1 LNWKRWTWVAWFN
14 HNRLLEP
21 IGYIPPAEA
30 EANYYRQLGMRGL
43 PRDISDFEM
52 KAFFTFDGA
61 ERDAINAR
69 RGDSHKLGLALHIG
83 FLRMSGRLLGAF
95 RVIPVAL
102 WRHLGNEL
110 GIAAPE
116 VASLRAMYERGRT
129 LFDHQ
134 QVACTVLGFQWMS
147 EHQRRS
153 LVRELR
159 DEVARCADRDQLLVR
174 ARQWLYKNKLVIVH
188 ERAIRTLIAAALAQL
203 EVETGTAIAA
213 SVDPATL
220 DRWRASV
227 SELRPDGQ
235 TQQSWLWAAP
245 AKHST
250 RQISEVLERIDL
262 LYTLDVHKH
271 LADIPDLILRRYARR
286 LVSRPPSAGA
296 KIKEPARTVE
306 VACFLRY
313 CLFATTDQLILMVQR
328 RIADLWRQAAADV
341 PATVN
346 WAAMYKTLL
355 GELVAL
361 SAQGAVPDAELR
373 ARLEALITET
383 QKRKPPSRAS
393 LVREGLIDGIRPVRS
408 LLVAIAKLP
417 WQATGEHPAI
427 EYLAKLQA
435 LYLKGSRKLP
445 VEVVAPSL
453 GMIWQVSIS
462 SPDRERAFQALEV
475 ATLFALRRAV
485 RNGSVWIEHSL
496 SFRGRARL
504 FFTDERWQ
512 AESKKHYARLSLPS
526 KAATFL
532 KPLLARVT
540 AGVDAVA
547 AAARSGVLRVDDELH
562 LSPLP
567 AEDEDP
573 EVTKLRAALDHR
585 IGEVQLP
592 EVILAVDAQV
602 RFSWIMLGREPRSTD
617 ELLMVYAGIMAHG
630 TSLTA
635 VECARMIPQLS
646 ATSIR
651 QAMRWARD
659 ERRLS
664 QACQAVLEFM
674 QRHPIA
680 ATWGRSD
687 LASSDM
693 MSMETTKRVWQ
704 ARLDPRRN
712 TPSIG
717 IYSHVKDR
725 WGIFHAQP
733 FVLNERQAGVAIEG
747 VIRQE
752 KLETS
757 QLAVDTHGYTDFAMS
772 HARLLGFDLCPRL
785 KELKQRHLFVPR
797 GTKVPAEIAAVCEAN
812 VDVALIE
819 KHWDSLVHLAAS
831 VMSGHASAVA
841 ALARFGSAAQGDPI
855 YEAGV
860 QLGRLLRTA
869 FLADYFVKDAFR
881 NELRRV
887 LNRGEAVNALKR
899 AIYTG
904 RISPA
909 QAKRVDEMQ
918 AVADA
923 LSLMANIVMA
933 WNTSQMQAVLDR
945 WSNRRQVIPPE
956 LIGKIAPT
964 RLESINL
971 RGVFRFPVDRYADQ
985 ILPSR
990 PNASITGTNG

>member
-1 LNWKRWTWVAWFN
+1 
-14 HNRLLEP
+14 
-21 IGYIPPAEA
+21 
-30 EANYYRQLGMRGL
+30 M
-43 PRDISDFEM
+43 
-52 KAFFTFDGA
+52 
-61 ERDAINAR
+61 
-69 RGDSHKLGLALHIG
+69 
-83 FLRMSGRLLGAF
+83 
-95 RVIPVAL
+95 
-102 WRHLGNEL
+102 
-110 GIAAPE
+110 
-116 VASLRAMYERGRT
+116 
-129 LFDHQ
+129 
-134 QVACTVLGFQWMS
+134 
-147 EHQRRS
+147 
-153 LVRELR
+153 
-159 DEVARCADRDQLLVR
+159 ARCADRDQLLVR

-313 CLFATTDQLILMVQR
+313 CLFTTTDQLILMVQR

>member
-1 LNWKRWTWVAWFN
+1 
-14 HNRLLEP
+14 
-21 IGYIPPAEA
+21 
-30 EANYYRQLGMRGL
+30 
-43 PRDISDFEM
+43 
-52 KAFFTFDGA
+52 
-61 ERDAINAR
+61 
-69 RGDSHKLGLALHIG
+69 
-83 FLRMSGRLLGAF
+83 
-95 RVIPVAL
+95 
-102 WRHLGNEL
+102 
-110 GIAAPE
+110 
-116 VASLRAMYERGRT
+116 
-129 LFDHQ
+129 
-134 QVACTVLGFQWMS
+134 
-147 EHQRRS
+147 
-153 LVRELR
+153 
-159 DEVARCADRDQLLVR
+159 VR

-262 LYTLDVHKH
+262 LYTLNVHKH

-313 CLFATTDQLILMVQR
+313 CLFTTTDQLILMVQR
-328 RIADLWRQAAADV
+328 RIADLWRQAAAEV

-355 GELVAL
+355 AELEAL
-361 SAQGAVPDAELR
+361 SAKGAVPDAELR
-373 ARLEALITET
+373 ERLDALVIAT

-393 LVREGLIDGIRPVRS
+393 LVREGLIDAIRPVRS

-427 EYLAKLQA
+427 EYLAKLQG

-445 VEVVAPSL
+445 VDVVAPSL
-453 GMIWQVSIS
+453 GRVWRAAIS
-462 SPDRERAFQALEV
+462 NPDRERAFQALEV

-504 FFTDERWQ
+504 FFTDERWT

-540 AGVDAVA
+540 AGVAAVA
-547 AAARSGVLRVDDELH
+547 EAARSGVLRVDDELH

-664 QACQAVLEFM
+664 QACKAVLEFM

-680 ATWGRSD
+680 TTWGRSD

-757 QLAVDTHGYTDFAMS
+757 QLAVDTHGYTDFAMAL
-772 HARLLGFDLCPRL
+772 ARLLGFDLCPRL

-797 GTKVPAEIAAVCEAN
+797 GTKVPTEIAAVCEAN
-812 VDVALIE
+812 VDIALIE

-831 VMSGHASAVA
+831 VMSGHSSAVA

-869 FLADYFVKDAFR
+869 FLADYFVKDVFR
-881 NELRRV
+881 NELRRA

-990 PNASITGTNG
+990 PNAPITGTNG

>member
-1 LNWKRWTWVAWFN
+1 L
-14 HNRLLEP
+14 
-21 IGYIPPAEA
+21 PAH
-30 EANYYRQLGMRGL
+30 LK
-43 PRDISDFEM
+43 DFEM
-52 KAFFTFDGA
+52 KVFFTFDDA
-61 ERDAINAR
+61 ERGAINAR
-69 RGDSHKLGLALHIG
+69 RGDAHKLGLALHIG
-83 FLRMSGRLLGAF
+83 FLRMSGRLLYAL
-95 RVIPVAL
+95 RVVPVAL
-102 WRHLGNEL
+102 WRHLSEEL
-110 GIAAPE
+110 GIASPD
-116 VASLRAMYERGRT
+116 VASLRTLYGREKT
-129 LFDHQ
+129 LFEHQ
-134 QVACTVLGFQWMS
+134 QVACTVLGFRWMT

-188 ERAIRTLIAAALAQL
+188 ERAIRTLIASALSQL
-203 EVETGTAIAA
+203 EVETGTAISA
-213 SVDPATL
+213 SIDPAIL
-220 DRWRASV
+220 ARWRTAV
-227 SELRPDGQ
+227 AQMRPDGQ

-245 AKHST
+245 AKHSP

-262 LYTLDVHKH
+262 LYELDVHKH

-313 CLFATTDQLILMVQR
+313 CLFTTTDQLILMVQR
-328 RIADLWRQAAADV
+328 RIADLWRQASAQV
-341 PATVN
+341 PAAIN

-355 GELVAL
+355 QELEAL
-361 SAQGAVPDAELR
+361 TGKGAVPDAELR
-373 ARLEALITET
+373 ERLHALVIAN
-383 QKRKPPSRAS
+383 QIRKPPSRAS

-417 WQATGEHPAI
+417 WQATGEHPAV
-427 EYLAKLQA
+427 EFLATLQA
-435 LYLKGSRKLP
+435 FYRKGTRTLP
-445 VEVVAPSL
+445 TEMVAPGL
-453 GMIWQVSIS
+453 GRVWQAAIS

-475 ATLFALRRAV
+475 ATLLALRRAV
-485 RNGSVWIEHSL
+485 RNGSVWIGHSL

-504 FFTDERWQ
+504 FFTDERWK
-512 AESKKHYARLSLPS
+512 AESKRHYARLSLPG
-526 KAATFL
+526 KATAFL
-532 KPLLARVT
+532 KPLLAKVS

-547 AAARSGVLRVDDELH
+547 EAARSGRLRVDDELH
-562 LSPLP
+562 LSALP

-573 EVTKLRAALDHR
+573 QVTKLRAALDHR

-602 RFSWIMLGREPRSTD
+602 RFSWIMLGREPRTTD
-617 ELLMVYAGIMAHG
+617 ELLMVYAGILAHG
-630 TSLTA
+630 TSLSA

-646 ATSIR
+646 APSIR

-664 QACQAVLEFM
+664 QACQAVLAFM

-680 ATWGRSD
+680 TTWGRSD

-717 IYSHVKDR
+717 IYSHVRDR

-757 QLAVDTHGYTDFAMS
+757 QLAVDTHGYTDFAMAL
-772 HARLLGFDLCPRL
+772 ARLLGFDLCPRL

-797 GTKVPAEIAAVCEAN
+797 GTRAPAAVAAVCEAS
-812 VDVALIE
+812 VDIGLIE
-819 KHWDSLVHLAAS
+819 THWDSLVHLTAS

-855 YEAGV
+855 YDAGV
-860 QLGRLLRTA
+860 QLGRLLRSA
-869 FLADYFVKDAFR
+869 FLADYFVKDSFR

-923 LSLMANIVMA
+923 LSLLANIVMA
-933 WNTSQMQAVLDR
+933 WNTSQMQTVLDR

-990 PNASITGTNG
+990 PKGPRTGTGG

>member
-1 LNWKRWTWVAWFN
+1 
-14 HNRLLEP
+14 
-21 IGYIPPAEA
+21 
-30 EANYYRQLGMRGL
+30 
-43 PRDISDFEM
+43 
-52 KAFFTFDGA
+52 
-61 ERDAINAR
+61 
-69 RGDSHKLGLALHIG
+69 
-83 FLRMSGRLLGAF
+83 
-95 RVIPVAL
+95 
-102 WRHLGNEL
+102 
-110 GIAAPE
+110 
-116 VASLRAMYERGRT
+116 
-129 LFDHQ
+129 
-134 QVACTVLGFQWMS
+134 
-147 EHQRRS
+147 
-153 LVRELR
+153 
-159 DEVARCADRDQLLVR
+159 
-174 ARQWLYKNKLVIVH
+174 VIVH

-313 CLFATTDQLILMVQR
+313 CLFTTTDQLILMVQR

-971 RGVFRFPVDRYADQ
+971 RVCFA
-985 ILPSR
+985 SR
-990 PNASITGTNG
+990 LTAMLTKSCLRGQMHR

>member
-1 LNWKRWTWVAWFN
+1 
-14 HNRLLEP
+14 
-21 IGYIPPAEA
+21 
-30 EANYYRQLGMRGL
+30 
-43 PRDISDFEM
+43 
-52 KAFFTFDGA
+52 
-61 ERDAINAR
+61 
-69 RGDSHKLGLALHIG
+69 
-83 FLRMSGRLLGAF
+83 
-95 RVIPVAL
+95 
-102 WRHLGNEL
+102 
-110 GIAAPE
+110 
-116 VASLRAMYERGRT
+116 
-129 LFDHQ
+129 
-134 QVACTVLGFQWMS
+134 
-147 EHQRRS
+147 
-153 LVRELR
+153 
-159 DEVARCADRDQLLVR
+159 
-174 ARQWLYKNKLVIVH
+174 
-188 ERAIRTLIAAALAQL
+188 
-203 EVETGTAIAA
+203 
-213 SVDPATL
+213 
-220 DRWRASV
+220 
-227 SELRPDGQ
+227 
-235 TQQSWLWAAP
+235 
-245 AKHST
+245 
-250 RQISEVLERIDL
+250 
-262 LYTLDVHKH
+262 
-271 LADIPDLILRRYARR
+271 
-286 LVSRPPSAGA
+286 
-296 KIKEPARTVE
+296 
-306 VACFLRY
+306 
-313 CLFATTDQLILMVQR
+313 MVQR

-393 LVREGLIDGIRPVRS
+393 LVREGLIDRIRPVRS

-693 MSMETTKRVWQ
+693 MTMETTKRVWQ

>member
-1 LNWKRWTWVAWFN
+1 MQGWHTTF
-14 HNRLLEP
+14 
-21 IGYIPPAEA
+21 
-30 EANYYRQLGMRGL
+30 LGMRGL

-313 CLFATTDQLILMVQR
+313 CLFTTTDQLILMVQR

-617 ELLMVYAGIMAHG
+617 ELLMVSKGLKSPMAIYKAIEDEAEYL
-630 TSLTA
+630 SVQVEWVDAIPLIASIDWLTA
-635 VECARMIPQLS
+635 AVIASKVGFEIPALPDVEILLTQRSLRSLGRVTIGAEWGYDMHELSLPYERWVRVLKGETLSIEQPYWYEGQRFTGEWSFDGIGGLVVGYDDGGVGWDGKLGGLDVIEGPKLDEVDLARLALS
-646 ATSIR
+646 AV
-651 QAMRWARD
+651 
-659 ERRLS
+659 E
-664 QACQAVLEFM
+664 
-674 QRHPIA
+674 
-680 ATWGRSD
+680 SD
-687 LASSDM
+687 
-693 MSMETTKRVWQ
+693 
-704 ARLDPRRN
+704 
-712 TPSIG
+712 
-717 IYSHVKDR
+717 
-725 WGIFHAQP
+725 
-733 FVLNERQAGVAIEG
+733 
-747 VIRQE
+747 
-752 KLETS
+752 
-757 QLAVDTHGYTDFAMS
+757 
-772 HARLLGFDLCPRL
+772 
-785 KELKQRHLFVPR
+785 
-797 GTKVPAEIAAVCEAN
+797 
-812 VDVALIE
+812 
-819 KHWDSLVHLAAS
+819 
-831 VMSGHASAVA
+831 
-841 ALARFGSAAQGDPI
+841 
-855 YEAGV
+855 
-860 QLGRLLRTA
+860 
-869 FLADYFVKDAFR
+869 
-881 NELRRV
+881 
-887 LNRGEAVNALKR
+887 GE
-899 AIYTG
+899 
-904 RISPA
+904 
-909 QAKRVDEMQ
+909 
-918 AVADA
+918 
-923 LSLMANIVMA
+923 
-933 WNTSQMQAVLDR
+933 
-945 WSNRRQVIPPE
+945 
-956 LIGKIAPT
+956 
-964 RLESINL
+964 
-971 RGVFRFPVDRYADQ
+971 
-985 ILPSR
+985 
-990 PNASITGTNG
+990 

>member
-1 LNWKRWTWVAWFN
+1 MEYA
-14 HNRLLEP
+14 
-21 IGYIPPAEA
+21 
-30 EANYYRQLGMRGL
+30 
-43 PRDISDFEM
+43 
-52 KAFFTFDGA
+52 
-61 ERDAINAR
+61 
-69 RGDSHKLGLALHIG
+69 
-83 FLRMSGRLLGAF
+83 
-95 RVIPVAL
+95 
-102 WRHLGNEL
+102 
-110 GIAAPE
+110 
-116 VASLRAMYERGRT
+116 
-129 LFDHQ
+129 
-134 QVACTVLGFQWMS
+134 
-147 EHQRRS
+147 
-153 LVRELR
+153 R

-313 CLFATTDQLILMVQR
+313 CLFTTTDQLILMVQR

>member
-1 LNWKRWTWVAWFN
+1 MQSWQATF
-14 HNRLLEP
+14 
-21 IGYIPPAEA
+21 
-30 EANYYRQLGMRGL
+30 LGMREL

-61 ERDAINAR
+61 EREAINAR
-69 RGDSHKLGLALHIG
+69 RGGAHKLGLALHIG

-95 RVIPVAL
+95 RVVPVTL

-110 GIAAPE
+110 GVDAPE
-116 VASLRAMYERGRT
+116 VASLRAMYARGRT

-134 QVACTVLGFQWMS
+134 QVACTVLGFRWMS

-159 DEVARCADRDQLLVR
+159 EEVACCADRDQLLVR
-174 ARQWLYKNKLVIVH
+174 ARRWLYKNQLLIMH
-188 ERAIRTLIAAALAQL
+188 ERAIRTLITAAIAQL
-203 EVETGTAIAA
+203 EVETGAAIAA
-213 SVDPATL
+213 SVDPTTL
-220 DRWRASV
+220 NRWRASV
-227 SELRPDGQ
+227 AQMRPDGQ
-235 TQQSWLWAAP
+235 TQQSWLWTAP

-262 LYTLDVHKH
+262 LYALDVHKH
-271 LADIPDLILRRYARR
+271 LADISDLILRRYARR

-313 CLFATTDQLILMVQR
+313 CLFTTTDQLILMVQR
-328 RIADLWRQAAADV
+328 RIADLWRQAAAEV
-341 PATVN
+341 PASVN

-355 GELVAL
+355 ADLVAL
-361 SAQGAVPDAELR
+361 SAKGAVPDAELR
-373 ARLEALITET
+373 ARLEALVTAT

-427 EYLAKLQA
+427 EFLAKLQA
-435 LYLKGSRKLP
+435 LYLKNSRKLP
-445 VEVVAPSL
+445 TDVVAPGL
-453 GMIWQVSIS
+453 GRVWQAAIS
-462 SPDRERAFQALEV
+462 SADRERAFQALEV

-504 FFTDERWQ
+504 FFTDERWKD
-512 AESKKHYARLSLPS
+512 ESKKHYARLSLPG
-526 KAATFL
+526 KADTFL
-532 KPLLARVT
+532 KPLLARVS

-547 AAARSGVLRVDDELH
+547 AAARSGALRVDDELH
-562 LSPLP
+562 LSNLP
-567 AEDEDP
+567 AEDENP

-602 RFSWIMLGREPRSTD
+602 GFSWIMLGREPRSTD

-635 VECARMIPQLS
+635 IECARMIPQLS

-680 ATWGRSD
+680 TTWGRSD

-717 IYSHVKDR
+717 IYSHVRDR

-752 KLETS
+752 RLETS
-757 QLAVDTHGYTDFAMS
+757 QLAVDTHGYTDFAMAL
-772 HARLLGFDLCPRL
+772 ARLLGFDLCPRW

-812 VDVALIE
+812 VDTALIE
-819 KHWDSLVHLAAS
+819 KHWDSLVHLSAS

-855 YEAGV
+855 YDAGV

-909 QAKRVDEMQ
+909 QAKRADEMQ

-923 LSLMANIVMA
+923 LSLLANIVMA

-985 ILPSR
+985 ILPSLGV
-990 PNASITGTNG
+990 AITGTNG

>member
-1 LNWKRWTWVAWFN
+1 MQGWHTTF
-14 HNRLLEP
+14 
-21 IGYIPPAEA
+21 
-30 EANYYRQLGMRGL
+30 LGMRGL

-134 QVACTVLGFQWMS
+134 QVACTVLGSQWMS

-313 CLFATTDQLILMVQR
+313 CLFTTTDQLILMVQR

-797 GTKVPAEIAAVCEAN
+797 GTKVPAEIAAACEAN

>member
-1 LNWKRWTWVAWFN
+1 
-14 HNRLLEP
+14 
-21 IGYIPPAEA
+21 
-30 EANYYRQLGMRGL
+30 M
-43 PRDISDFEM
+43 
-52 KAFFTFDGA
+52 
-61 ERDAINAR
+61 
-69 RGDSHKLGLALHIG
+69 
-83 FLRMSGRLLGAF
+83 
-95 RVIPVAL
+95 
-102 WRHLGNEL
+102 
-110 GIAAPE
+110 
-116 VASLRAMYERGRT
+116 
-129 LFDHQ
+129 
-134 QVACTVLGFQWMS
+134 
-147 EHQRRS
+147 
-153 LVRELR
+153 
-159 DEVARCADRDQLLVR
+159 R

-313 CLFATTDQLILMVQR
+313 CLFTTTDQLILMVQR

-772 HARLLGFDLCPRL
+772 HARLLGFDLCPPL

>member
-1 LNWKRWTWVAWFN
+1 MSNTAKTHTA
-14 HNRLLEP
+14 
-21 IGYIPPAEA
+21 
-30 EANYYRQLGMRGL
+30 ANYALLQRRRDADAKDLDDKRKRFIKAIKAKQRQLNMDDATYRAMLMARTG
-43 PRDISDFEM
+43 
-52 KAFFTFDGA
+52 KASATLCNLT
-61 ERDAINAR
+61 E
-69 RGDSHKLGLALHIG
+69 
-83 FLRMSGRLLGAF
+83 
-95 RVIPVAL
+95 
-102 WRHLGNEL
+102 LGNVSGYL
-110 GIAAPE
+110 TAQGAVAPK
-116 VASLRAMYERGRT
+116 ADART
-129 LFDHQ
+129 
-134 QVACTVLGFQWMS
+134 G
-147 EHQRRS
+147 QRRP
-153 LVRELR
+153 VI
-159 DEVARCADRDQLLVR
+159 AADRDQLLVR

-313 CLFATTDQLILMVQR
+313 CLFTTTDQLILMVQR

>member
-1 LNWKRWTWVAWFN
+1 VKSVSGAIDLKF
-14 HNRLLEP
+14 
-21 IGYIPPAEA
+21 YI
-30 EANYYRQLGMRGL
+30 
-43 PRDISDFEM
+43 
-52 KAFFTFDGA
+52 T
-61 ERDAINAR
+61 
-69 RGDSHKLGLALHIG
+69 
-83 FLRMSGRLLGAF
+83 
-95 RVIPVAL
+95 
-102 WRHLGNEL
+102 
-110 GIAAPE
+110 
-116 VASLRAMYERGRT
+116 
-129 LFDHQ
+129 
-134 QVACTVLGFQWMS
+134 
-147 EHQRRS
+147 
-153 LVRELR
+153 
-159 DEVARCADRDQLLVR
+159 
-174 ARQWLYKNKLVIVH
+174 NKS
-188 ERAIRTLIAAALAQL
+188 
-203 EVETGTAIAA
+203 TGTAIAA

-313 CLFATTDQLILMVQR
+313 CLFTTTDQLILMVQR

>member
-1 LNWKRWTWVAWFN
+1 MNA
-14 HNRLLEP
+14 
-21 IGYIPPAEA
+21 
-30 EANYYRQLGMRGL
+30 
-43 PRDISDFEM
+43 
-52 KAFFTFDGA
+52 GA
-61 ERDAINAR
+61 RY
-69 RGDSHKLGLALHIG
+69 S
-83 FLRMSGRLLGAF
+83 
-95 RVIPVAL
+95 
-102 WRHLGNEL
+102 
-110 GIAAPE
+110 
-116 VASLRAMYERGRT
+116 
-129 LFDHQ
+129 
-134 QVACTVLGFQWMS
+134 
-147 EHQRRS
+147 
-153 LVRELR
+153 
-159 DEVARCADRDQLLVR
+159 
-174 ARQWLYKNKLVIVH
+174 VIVH

-313 CLFATTDQLILMVQR
+313 CLFTTTDQLILMVQR

-887 LNRGEAVNALKR
+887 INRGEAVNALKR

-990 PNASITGTNG
+990 PNASRASECRRK

>member
-1 LNWKRWTWVAWFN
+1 MHGWQTTF
-14 HNRLLEP
+14 
-21 IGYIPPAEA
+21 
-30 EANYYRQLGMRGL
+30 LGMREL

-52 KAFFTFDGA
+52 KAFFTFDGV
-61 ERDAINAR
+61 EREAINAR
-69 RGDSHKLGLALHIG
+69 RGDAHKLGLALHIG
-83 FLRMSGRLLGAF
+83 FLRMSGRLLYAF
-95 RVIPVAL
+95 RVVPVNL
-102 WRHLGNEL
+102 WRHLSEEL
-110 GIAAPE
+110 GIATPD
-116 VASLRAMYERGRT
+116 VASLRTLYGREKT

-134 QVACTVLGFQWMS
+134 QLACTVLGFRWMS

-159 DEVARCADRDQLLVR
+159 DEVARCADRDQLLVH

-188 ERAIRTLIAAALAQL
+188 ERAIRSLISSGLTQL
-203 EVETGTAIAA
+203 ETETGAAIAA
-213 SVDPATL
+213 SVDPGLL

-227 SELRPDGQ
+227 AELRPDGQ

-262 LYTLDVHKH
+262 LYALDVHKH

-286 LVSRPPSAGA
+286 LASRPPSAGA

-313 CLFATTDQLILMVQR
+313 CLFTTTDQLILMVQR
-328 RIADLWRQAAADV
+328 RIADLWRQAAAEL
-341 PATVN
+341 PASVN
-346 WAAMYKTLL
+346 WAVMYKTLL
-355 GELVAL
+355 GELEAL
-361 SAQGAVPDAELR
+361 SAKGAVPDSELR
-373 ARLEALITET
+373 ARLDALVIAT
-383 QKRKPPSRAS
+383 QKRKPPSKAS

-417 WQATGEHPAI
+417 WQATGEHPAV
-427 EYLAKLQA
+427 EFLAKLQA

-445 VEVVAPSL
+445 GDVVAPSL
-453 GMIWQVSIS
+453 GRVWQAAIS

-504 FFTDERWQ
+504 FFTDERWA
-512 AESKKHYARLSLPS
+512 AESKKHYARLSLPG
-526 KAATFL
+526 KAAAFL
-532 KPLLARVT
+532 KPLLAKVA

-562 LSPLP
+562 LSALP

-602 RFSWIMLGREPRSTD
+602 RFSWIMLGREPRSTS

-635 VECARMIPQLS
+635 IECARMIPQLS
-646 ATSIR
+646 ANSIR

-664 QACQAVLEFM
+664 QACQAVLAFM

-680 ATWGRSD
+680 TTWGRSD

-717 IYSHVKDR
+717 IYSHVRDR

-752 KLETS
+752 RLETS
-757 QLAVDTHGYTDFAMS
+757 QLAVDTHGYTDFAMAL
-772 HARLLGFDLCPRL
+772 ARLLGFDLCPRL

-797 GTKVPAEIAAVCEAN
+797 GTKVPDEIKAVCEAN

-855 YEAGV
+855 YDAGV

-869 FLADYFVKDAFR
+869 FLVDYFVKDAFR

-923 LSLMANIVMA
+923 LSLLANIVMA
-933 WNTSQMQAVLDR
+933 WNTSQMQDVLDR

-985 ILPSR
+985 ILPSQGM
-990 PNASITGTNG
+990 PKTGTNG